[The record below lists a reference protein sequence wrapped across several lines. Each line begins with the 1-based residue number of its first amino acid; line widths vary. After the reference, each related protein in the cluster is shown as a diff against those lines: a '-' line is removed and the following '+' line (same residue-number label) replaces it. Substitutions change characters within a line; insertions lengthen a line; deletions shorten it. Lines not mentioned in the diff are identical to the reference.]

1 MSEHDS
7 KNCIVVIGDIML
19 DEYVFGTVDRVS
31 PESCCPILK
40 SEHKSTQL
48 GGAANVA
55 YQIRRSGKRVL
66 LSGII
71 GKDQTGEIL
80 VNELSVNNI
89 DCHLVFPHNI
99 PTTKKTRFVNDVHQQ
114 MFRVD
119 KEVFDTLTM
128 TEVDVIVTYL
138 NEHAGDIESIVLS
151 DYNKGVLT
159 EQSCQ
164 SIIKAANAVGI
175 STIVDIKEPK
185 IEKYKDATVIKGNQK
200 EISSLFNSKEIDNP
214 TIEEQICI
222 WKQTIGASAIVI
234 TLGKSGIVGVGENN
248 QVIRH
253 HANQVMVYDVT
264 GAGDIVTAYIGQLY
278 GHLPFEQIL
287 YFANKAAELKVT
299 KFGNSYIPFTEVSS
313 RTNKVVKANE
323 ISSLICGKKVVF
335 TNGCFDILHAGH
347 IDLLQYA
354 KTKGDVL
361 VVGLN
366 SDASVRRLKGN
377 NRPINNLEM
386 RLKVLSAIDA
396 VDYIVCFD
404 DDTPEDLIRRICPDA
419 LVKGGD
425 YTIDTIV
432 GADYVLSNGGTVE
445 TMPFHY
451 SQSTTNILSSL

>member
-1 MSEHDS
+1 MIEHDS
-7 KNCIVVIGDIML
+7 KKRIVVIGDIML
-19 DEYVFGTVDRVS
+19 DEYIFGTVNRVS

-40 SEHKSTQL
+40 SEQKSIQL

-55 YQIRRSGKRVL
+55 YQIQRSGKRVL

-71 GKDQTGEIL
+71 GKDQTGETL
-80 VNELSVNNI
+80 VNELSVSNI
-89 DCHLVFPHNI
+89 DSHLVFTHNI

-119 KEVFDTLTM
+119 KEVFETLTM

-200 EISSLFNSKEIDNP
+200 EISSLFNSKEIDDS
-214 TIEEQICI
+214 TIKEQICI
-222 WKQTIGASAIVI
+222 WKQAIGASAIVI

-313 RTNKVVKANE
+313 RTNKVVKASE
-323 ISSLICGKKVVF
+323 IPSLITGKKVVF

-354 KTKGDVL
+354 KTKGDIL

-404 DDTPEDLIRRICPDA
+404 DDTPEDLIRRIHPDV

-425 YTIDTIV
+425 YTIDSVV

-451 SQSTTNILSSL
+451 NQSTTNILSSL